1 MKNLSAAYA
10 AIEKAIVD
18 LQGKNTPQE
27 LYEPYHYI
35 MQLGGKR
42 MRPLLTLWGTYL
54 FSDDWQKS
62 LAPAVATEVFHN
74 FSLVHDDIMDNAP
87 LRRGHATVHE
97 KWDINRAILS
107 GDLMLIE
114 SFRLLALFPFSNL
127 TLILAAFSR
136 CAADVCRGQQFD
148 MNFPTLSDI
157 SREDYLEMIRLKT
170 AVLPAFCLYLG
181 AVCAGAGEEDAQ
193 NLYQIGE
200 KIGTAFQIKDDYL
213 DTFGD
218 EKTFGKQTGGDIL
231 ENKKTI
237 LYLSALNHLPETE
250 KSEFFK
256 AYALRGTEKIEAVKN
271 IFRATQADKAV
282 LALSE
287 QYFSDAFEI
296 LALMNIESEK
306 KTLFKDFLLRLR
318 DREI

>member
-1 MKNLSAAYA
+1 MKNLSSAYA
-10 AIEKAIVD
+10 AVEKAIID
-18 LQGKNTPQE
+18 LQSKNTPQE
-27 LYEPYHYI
+27 LYEPYGYI

-87 LRRGHATVHE
+87 LRRGQQTVHE

-114 SFRLLALFPFSNL
+114 SFRLLSLFPFSNL
-127 TLILAAFSR
+127 PLILDAFTC

-157 SREDYLEMIRLKT
+157 STDDYLNMIRLKT

-181 AVCAGAGEEDAQ
+181 ALCADASEDDAQ
-193 NLYQIGE
+193 KLYQIGE
-200 KIGTAFQIKDDYL
+200 KIGIAFQIKDDYL

-237 LYLSALNHLPETE
+237 LYLTAINHLPENE
-250 KSEFFK
+250 KNSLK
-256 AYALRGTEKIEAVKN
+256 AAFALTGAEKIETVKN
-271 IFRATQADKAV
+271 IFRKTQADKTV

-287 QYFSDAFEI
+287 QYFTDAFNI
-296 LALMNIESEK
+296 LALMNIDAEK
-306 KTLFKDFLLRLR
+306 KSLFKDFLTRLR
-318 DREI
+318 DREM